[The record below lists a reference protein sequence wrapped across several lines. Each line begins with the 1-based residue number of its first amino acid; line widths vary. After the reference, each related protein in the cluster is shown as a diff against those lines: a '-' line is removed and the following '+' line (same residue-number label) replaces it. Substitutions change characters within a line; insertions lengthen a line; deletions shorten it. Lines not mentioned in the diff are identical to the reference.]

1 MSLIERPRTREDVV
15 IEALVAVKSAKQ
27 RGTPFRIEN
36 EAVRIRRKYPD
47 CPVSLDE
54 LVATMARLCVWE
66 RVPLRFK

>member
-1 MSLIERPRTREDVV
+1 MSLVEQPRIREDLM
-15 IEALVAVKSAKQ
+15 IEALVAVKLAKQ
-27 RGTPFRIEN
+27 QGTPFRIEN

-54 LVATMARLCVWE
+54 PVATIAGLCAWE